1 MMRKIGS
8 RKHSMEPESRL
19 LMSME
24 MMVQFPVSPPEAPTA
39 AMTVPFWIIT
49 TAMMGMVTG
58 QKSGETRHYQYDKQ
72 GNQDSCRYKMSI
84 TWI

>member
-1 MMRKIGS
+1 
-8 RKHSMEPESRL
+8 MEPESRL
-19 LMSME
+19 LMSTE

-58 QKSGETRHYQYDKQ
+58 QKSKIPADIRCQLPGFDKLYHYTDE
-72 GNQDSCRYKMSI
+72 GR
-84 TWI
+84 